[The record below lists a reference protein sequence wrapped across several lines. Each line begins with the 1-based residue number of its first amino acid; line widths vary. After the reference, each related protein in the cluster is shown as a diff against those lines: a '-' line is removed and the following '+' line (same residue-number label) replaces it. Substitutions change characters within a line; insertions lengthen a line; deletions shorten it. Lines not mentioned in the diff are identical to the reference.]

1 MSCFYTFYIAI
12 CKGIDRILGKQR
24 RYQGAIYSMVGLP
37 LDGDE
42 DDELERESLLY
53 SNDCEKDT
61 DSSSDDEQ
69 PVDHPFKVDS
79 KVIFHD

>member
-1 MSCFYTFYIAI
+1 MSCFYTLYIALR
-12 CKGIDRILGKQR
+12 KGIDRLMGKRR
-24 RYQGAIYSMVGLP
+24 RYQGAEYSMVGMP

-53 SNDCEKDT
+53 SHDCEEAA
-61 DSSSDDEQ
+61 DSLSDEEQ
-69 PVDHPFKVDS
+69 SVDHPFEGES